1 MKVADVMTRELIT
14 INANERARNALR
26 LMEKEG
32 VSRLLVEKK
41 KKIVGIVTLR
51 DLMRRLGSE
60 KERKISDAHIFVS
73 SCYSKDLIKISPQ
86 ESIEKAAKMMIDNGI
101 SSLVVEENGE
111 VVGIVTKTDLLKV
124 LKNDSTPVKEIMQK
138 KVRTI
143 QPDGSLL
150 QARKMMLHYGI
161 KRLVVTKDG
170 RIVGIVTESDIA
182 NALGLFRKLVE
193 GKHWDE
199 KMKEIRVEDVMSRD
213 VKCVGP
219 STSLSACV
227 RMMEEYGISGLPVV
241 EGDRLVG
248 IVTKTDLV
256 KYITTKK

>member
-86 ESIEKAAKMMIDNGI
+86 ESIEKAAKMMIDNDI

-138 KVRTI
+138 KVRT
-143 QPDGSLL
+143 SVLL
-150 QARKMMLHYGI
+150 DKRHIDYLKKHPELNLSGFVRKALDELIAR
-161 KRLVVTKDG
+161 
-170 RIVGIVTESDIA
+170 
-182 NALGLFRKLVE
+182 
-193 GKHWDE
+193 
-199 KMKEIRVEDVMSRD
+199 
-213 VKCVGP
+213 
-219 STSLSACV
+219 
-227 RMMEEYGISGLPVV
+227 
-241 EGDRLVG
+241 EGDA
-248 IVTKTDLV
+248 
-256 KYITTKK
+256 